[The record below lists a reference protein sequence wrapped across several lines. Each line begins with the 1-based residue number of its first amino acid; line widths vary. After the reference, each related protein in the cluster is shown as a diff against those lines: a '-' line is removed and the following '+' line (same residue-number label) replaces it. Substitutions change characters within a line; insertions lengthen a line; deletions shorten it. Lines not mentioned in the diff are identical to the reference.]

1 MVRSPRKSIVEQTG
15 LFTLNFDCKPQR
27 FLKTGEYPTP
37 VEEPMALLNPTA
49 FTALPLITVY
59 GTGEGTVTVGDITV
73 RIKVMEDHLIL
84 DSDTQNA
91 YTEADGVMTNQNYN
105 IYAPVFPQL
114 EPGVNQ
120 ISWTGGVER
129 LEIIPRWWTL

>member
-1 MVRSPRKSIVEQTG
+1 
-15 LFTLNFDCKPQR
+15 
-27 FLKTGEYPTP
+27 
-37 VEEPMALLNPTA
+37 MALLNPTA

-120 ISWTGGVER
+120 ISWTGGVAR